1 MQTET
6 NISRVIDGNADMG
19 RYDAEVKQVLSD
31 PQILAWILKYTVRE
45 FKESS
50 VNQIMDCMDGKPE
63 VGTRQVR
70 SGHFSRSIDVINT
83 EDSVPGEGRVLYD
96 IRFRVV
102 LPSGKPTGMI
112 INVEAQ
118 KKAKPGYNIV
128 TRGIYYCARMLS
140 SQMGNDISAKEY
152 DELQKVYSIWIC
164 LDVPQKSE
172 HSITRYRIREEEVHG
187 HAGTNSR
194 YDLLEL
200 VMVYL
205 GREVTTGN
213 GTKLHGL
220 LNTVLS
226 GSLTPDEKKTI
237 LKQEYNVAVSM
248 ELEGGFISMCN
259 LSEAIME
266 RGYGR
271 GYERGLE
278 QGLEQGIIKNLLSL
292 VKKGLLSVRDAA
304 QEAGMTQEEF
314 ETLIKDSN
322 VQE

>member
-45 FKESS
+45 FRESS
-50 VNQIMDCMDGKPE
+50 IEQIMGCIDGKPE

-70 SGHFSRSIDVINT
+70 PGHFSRSIDGINT
-83 EDSVPGEGRVLYD
+83 EDSVPGESRAVYD

-102 LPSGKPTGMI
+102 FPDHEPAGMI

-118 KKAKPGYNIV
+118 KNVNPGYDIV

-164 LDVPQKSE
+164 LDVPQKTE
-172 HSITRYRIREEEVHG
+172 HSITRYRIHKEAVHG
-187 HAGTNSR
+187 CARTDSR

-200 VMVYL
+200 VMVHL
-205 GREVTTGN
+205 GREETTGN

-226 GSLTPDEKKTI
+226 DRLTPEEKKTI

-248 ELEGGFISMCN
+248 KLEGGFISMCN
-259 LSEAIME
+259 LSEAIAEKYME
-266 RGYGR
+266 RGI
-271 GYERGLE
+271 
-278 QGLEQGIIKNLLSL
+278 EQGIIKNLVSL
-292 VKKGLLSVRDAA
+292 VKKGLLDVRDAA
-304 QEAGMTQEEF
+304 REANMKQEEF
-314 ETLIKDSN
+314 EALMEDGRK
-322 VQE
+322 QELSQEK

>member
-50 VNQIMDCMDGKPE
+50 LEQIMYCMNGKPE

-70 SGHFSRSIDVINT
+70 PGHFSKSIDGINT
-83 EDSVPGEGRVLYD
+83 EDSVPGEGRAVYD

-102 LPSGKPTGMI
+102 LPGGKPAGMM

-118 KKAKPGYNIV
+118 KKAKPGYDIV

-172 HSITRYRIREEEVHG
+172 HSITCYRIREEAVHG
-187 HAGTNSR
+187 HVQTDSR

-205 GREVTTGN
+205 GREATTRN

-226 GSLTPDEKKTI
+226 GSLTPEEKKTI

-266 RGYGR
+266 RGY
-271 GYERGLE
+271 E

-314 ETLIKDSN
+314 ETLIKNGN